1 MSTEL
6 LAEYIRQMFASQPG
20 VTVNFTW
27 QGGEPT
33 LMGLP
38 FFEEAVRLQ
47 KELAPPGVRVTNA
60 LQTNGT
66 LLNPAWCRFFK
77 ENGFLIGLSLDGP
90 PELNNIHR
98 HTSNHREQFEAVM
111 RSVRLLQ
118 QHEVEYNILCCVHQA
133 NVDHPL
139 EVYRFLR
146 DRIGAAFIQ
155 FIPILQRELSSDGRE
170 MNTLTP
176 LSVDGKP
183 YGKFLTVVF
192 DEWVRHD
199 VGRVF
204 VQLFDVALGIY
215 AGQPAGLCTFS
226 ETCGRAFVLE
236 HNGDLYSCDH
246 FVNTEHLL
254 GNITDTPLSILVDS
268 ETQAR
273 FGEDKHTAL
282 SQTCLVCEVRFLCNG
297 GCPKNRDS
305 NGLNRLCAGYQA
317 FFRHIDQPMRI
328 MLDLLRQNQPPSEVM
343 RLYNRE

>member
-176 LSVDGKP
+176 LSVDGKS

-204 VQLFDVALGIY
+204 VQHFRRGTGD
-215 AGQPAGLCTFS
+215 LCRTA
-226 ETCGRAFVLE
+226 GRALHLFR
-236 HNGDLYSCDH
+236 DLRACIRPG
-246 FVNTEHLL
+246 TQR
-254 GNITDTPLSILVDS
+254 GPL
-268 ETQAR
+268 
-273 FGEDKHTAL
+273 
-282 SQTCLVCEVRFLCNG
+282 
-297 GCPKNRDS
+297 
-305 NGLNRLCAGYQA
+305 
-317 FFRHIDQPMRI
+317 
-328 MLDLLRQNQPPSEVM
+328 
-343 RLYNRE
+343 